1 MKKLAK
7 FLTALLM
14 VGVLAV
20 PSYAATI
27 GDDGIANSSDT
38 TVNIP
43 KSITV
48 MNNGFDKSYSPTIT
62 YTFSIAPSSNLG
74 KIKDANNIQANV
86 KAGVAGGITTTAS
99 VAFTPELVED
109 TGANSLHKEVVKNIE
124 LTVDLTKFTD
134 PGVYRYTITDTTTD
148 ATLEAAGIVRGIT
161 FDPTRELDVYIVR
174 NSTNGSLEISGYVLL
189 DEIPPI
195 VVGSTMKSP
204 GYVIDGDIIEN
215 HEIGQDGIDG
225 TDDDVYT
232 YSVGDDE
239 TIDRYVTVNY
249 DVTKIIDGNMADANH
264 EWAFTAEVATSDK
277 YFAGVDAQNAEEKT
291 DTQFTFGLKGGDSY
305 YVYAVNPK
313 DQVTFSEENNSSN
326 TCLLTATING
336 QVDVEHYELTPNSGY
351 GVVTNPPYSGVTGLA
366 PANISVVVTNLVN
379 APSTTGFLMRVLPF
393 IALAGIMGGAL
404 VVIKKVKF
412 GKEDK

>member
-1 MKKLAK
+1 
-7 FLTALLM
+7 M

-20 PSYAATI
+20 PTFAATI

-48 MNNGFDKSYSPTIT
+48 MNSGFDKSYSPTIT
-62 YTFSIAPSSNLG
+62 YTFSITPSSNLG

-86 KAGVAGGITTTAS
+86 KAGIAGGITSTAS
-99 VAFTPELVED
+99 VSFTPELVED
-109 TGANSLHKEVVKNIE
+109 AGATSLAEEVVKNIE

-134 PGVYRYTITDTTTD
+134 PGVYRYTITDTTTE
-148 ATLEAAGIVRGIT
+148 ATLEAAGITRGST

-174 NSTNGSLEISGYVLL
+174 NSTSGSLEISGYVLL

-195 VVGSTMKSP
+195 VVDGTVKSP
-204 GYVIDGDIIEN
+204 GYVKDGDIIET
-215 HEIGQDGIDG
+215 HEVGQDGIDG

-232 YSVGDDE
+232 YSVGDVE
-239 TIDRYVTVNY
+239 TLDRYVTVNY
-249 DVTKIIDGNMADANH
+249 DVTKIIDGNMADSNH

-291 DTQFTFGLKGGDSY
+291 ATQFTFALKGGETY

-326 TCLLTATING
+326 TCLLTATVNQQIA
-336 QVDVEHYELTPNSGY
+336 VENYELAPDSNY
-351 GVVTNPPYSGVTGLA
+351 GVVTVPPYAGVAENA
-366 PANISVVVTNLVN
+366 PTNISVVITNLVN

-393 IALAGIMGGAL
+393 IALAGLMGGAL